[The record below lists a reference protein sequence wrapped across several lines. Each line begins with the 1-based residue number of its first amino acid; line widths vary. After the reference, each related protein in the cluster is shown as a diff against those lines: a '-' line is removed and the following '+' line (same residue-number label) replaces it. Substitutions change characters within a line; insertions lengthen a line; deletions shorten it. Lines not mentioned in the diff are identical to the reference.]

1 MSASSPSSS
10 SRSAGF
16 TASVWV
22 ARIAI
27 LVGAL
32 VFLEQAPGTWVPKL
46 FLAKPSAVGERLGEW
61 MGFGDE
67 DPILWDALRTTLLHA
82 GIGLICGTVLALVI
96 AFVVWRS
103 TVLARS
109 VEPLM
114 AVIHNVP
121 RITLIPLFVFWLG
134 NGDAPINVY
143 VIGTAFFPMFYNA
156 LQGWRAADRQVIDVL
171 SIMGARP
178 RHIFATY
185 LLPQSREFILSGL
198 LIAAPLTLVAA
209 IVGEMLV
216 GTGIGG
222 MLSLYRVS
230 FDADGLYTATV
241 VASAVGVA
249 INTAVGRVNRRHRTR
264 MLETGGL

>member
-1 MSASSPSSS
+1 MSTTAE
-10 SRSAGF
+10 RSERSLRF
-16 TASVWV
+16 RASVWA
-22 ARIAI
+22 ARLAI
-27 LVGAL
+27 LGGAL
-32 VFLEQAPGTWVPKL
+32 LFLERAPGRFVPKL
-46 FLAKPSAVGERLGEW
+46 FLAKPSAVGEHLGEW
-61 MGFGDE
+61 IGLGDH
-67 DPILWDALRTTLLHA
+67 DPILWDALRTTLVHA
-82 GIGLICGTVLALVI
+82 GIGLIGGTVLALAA

-109 VEPLM
+109 VEPLL

-143 VIGTAFFPMFYNA
+143 VIGTAFFPMFYNS
-156 LQGWRAADRQVIDVL
+156 LQGWRAADRQVVDVL
-171 SIMGARP
+171 MIMGAKR
-178 RHIFATY
+178 RHVFTTY
-185 LLPQSREFILSGL
+185 LLPQSRELILGGL

-230 FDADGLYTATV
+230 FDAPGLYTATV

-249 INTAVGRVNRRHRTR
+249 INTAVGSVNRRHRTR